1 MGALIPVWNVD
12 RTHFLCWHNFISL
25 ESYPSILS
33 GIDST
38 TGIDSITGIN
48 STTGINSKLESTQL
62 RNGVGI
68 GIGIPE
74 FQKMPKIQF
83 RNRFHC
89 RNHNTSSAQQIPLVR
104 FSFVHFTL
112 QAGYFIKLPLT
123 NGKKQHQTLHPSGM
137 TLLYKRDLL
146 HSV

>member
-1 MGALIPVWNVD
+1 MVNIVFFETLTTKKFVAAVASQHLEVEMLLVEVSSHVARNKLTYENCESFPPVVM
-12 RTHFLCWHNFISL
+12 
-25 ESYPSILS
+25 
-33 GIDST
+33 
-38 TGIDSITGIN
+38 
-48 STTGINSKLESTQL
+48 
-62 RNGVGI
+62 NG
-68 GIGIPE
+68 
-74 FQKMPKIQF
+74 
-83 RNRFHC
+83 
-89 RNHNTSSAQQIPLVR
+89 AQQIPLVR